1 MKELF
6 VDKCFVK
13 DIETN
18 RGLIAYQYAESLR
31 MLEGEGKNSFFSDM
45 YLNNLLYMQPAFRTF
60 INHNR
65 KWCRAKAIFIN
76 RRCWNIRQSRS
87 NISHEK

>member
-31 MLEGEGKNSFFSDM
+31 MLEGEGKNSFF
-45 YLNNLLYMQPAFRTF
+45 L
-60 INHNR
+60 I
-65 KWCRAKAIFIN
+65 CI
-76 RRCWNIRQSRS
+76 
-87 NISHEK
+87 